1 MSFLSMNFLLFLSV
15 AILGYYVIPKRLQ
28 WVWLLLFSYIFY
40 LASGTTAVVFIL
52 ATTITTFLA
61 GLILEYMDGKMDREL
76 NGQTAGKLNGQTTGG
91 LNSQTTWNPDTQP
104 EKQTIPPPVPSSAAT
119 TSTSPLTPEQK
130 KAVKARFKRNKKWI
144 AAAALL
150 INFGILAVLKY
161 RNFAVGNINQLFGT
175 DFALGKLILPLGI
188 SFYTFQSMGY
198 LIDVYRGKYAPD
210 HNLFRFALFVSFFPQ
225 ILQGPIGRYDRLA
238 SQLFSQRKFILERVE
253 RGLQL
258 MLWGY
263 FKKIVIADRAAVV
276 VNEVFGNYEAYTGI
290 AVIMGVL
297 CYSIQLYGDFSG
309 GMDVVMGA
317 AECFGISLD
326 QNFKRPYFAR
336 SISDFWHRWHI
347 TLGTWMK
354 DYVFY
359 PFSLSKGMNRFSKYC
374 KKNLGRHAGRV
385 LPVCIANLL
394 VFFLV
399 GVWHGPAWKYIVYG
413 LYNGVIIAAGNL
425 SAPLY
430 QKTALALHIP
440 TKSKAWGL
448 VQIART
454 FLLVNIS
461 WYFDMAQDLKAS
473 FIMMKNTV
481 TGFSFSALTDGT
493 LMRLGLDKKDYLAL
507 ILACGVLFMVSLLQ
521 ENHVEIRCSLAKK
534 PLAARWGIY
543 LMLLFAIPL
552 LGQINLTGGGFIY
565 AQF

>member
-1 MSFLSMNFLLFLSV
+1 MLFSSLTFVWFFLPALALIYYLAPGRKIKNAVLLIASLLFYSWGEPRYVALVLLSILFNYLFGLEIGKAGGRKGLRRAALAV
-15 AILGYYVIPKRLQ
+15 CVGANLCLLGYFKYFNFFLE
-28 WVWLLLFSYIFY
+28 
-40 LASGTTAVVFIL
+40 LAYTV
-52 ATTITTFLA
+52 
-61 GLILEYMDGKMDREL
+61 
-76 NGQTAGKLNGQTTGG
+76 
-91 LNSQTTWNPDTQP
+91 
-104 EKQTIPPPVPSSAAT
+104 
-119 TSTSPLTPEQK
+119 
-130 KAVKARFKRNKKWI
+130 
-144 AAAALL
+144 
-150 INFGILAVLKY
+150 
-161 RNFAVGNINQLFGT
+161 
-175 DFALGKLILPLGI
+175 LGKEGFTPRNIALPIGI

-238 SQLFSQRKFILERVE
+238 SQLFSQRKFSLERVE

-430 QKTALALHIP
+430 QKTALALHVP